1 MTERI
6 GQLTDE
12 ILRVQVIRGGRQETM
27 SLQRL
32 GNVWT
37 LDGKGISGTAR
48 TADEVFVATLG
59 IVDGKKAARRWN
71 GNNGTKGGENYE

>member
-6 GQLTDE
+6 GQPTGE
-12 ILRVQVIRGGRQETM
+12 ALRVQVTRRGRQEIM
-27 SLQRL
+27 SLQRH

-48 TADEVFVATLG
+48 TVGEVFVATLG

-71 GNNGTKGGENYE
+71 GNNGMEGGENYE

>member
-6 GQLTDE
+6 GQQTDE
-12 ILRVQVIRGGRQETM
+12 ALGIQVTRGGKQETM
-27 SLQRL
+27 SLQRH

-71 GNNGTKGGENYE
+71 GNNGMEGGENYE

>member
-6 GQLTDE
+6 GQPTGEALM
-12 ILRVQVIRGGRQETM
+12 IQVTRGGRQETM
-27 SLQRL
+27 SLQRH
-32 GNVWT
+32 GDVWT

-48 TADEVFVATLG
+48 TAGEVFIATLG

-71 GNNGTKGGENYE
+71 GNNGMEGGENHE